1 MLEAHFAPGMFD
13 AEVVAYANTHDIHPI
28 SFSSLSMGSTDLPGL
43 KATVGKVA
51 AAHKITSEQVMYAY
65 VHQKNITVLSTYDP
79 QHPDWVKEDL
89 AIFDIQLSAAEMLA
103 LDKLTPGKRTCPDC
117 YTKECQACGQA
128 LIKAGCPVGALHGGF
143 IWGRSNPNGTE
154 CVKCAMAKTK
164 LIGGVCNPGRGET
177 LETMVPKACQIG

>member
-1 MLEAHFAPGMFD
+1 MFD
-13 AEVVAYANTHDIHPI
+13 AEVVAYANAHHIHPV
-28 SFSSLSMGSTDLPGL
+28 SFSSLSMGSTDLPGF

-65 VHQKNITVLSTYDP
+65 VHQKNITVLSTFDP

-89 AIFDIQLSAAEMLA
+89 AIFDIQLSAAEMLE
-103 LDKLTPGKRTCPDC
+103 LDRLTPGKRTCPDC
-117 YTKECQACGQA
+117 YTEECQACGQA
-128 LIKAGCPVGALHGGF
+128 LIKACCPVGALHGGF

-164 LIGGVCNPGRGET
+164 EIGGVCNPGRGET